1 MNKFLEKTNP
11 VFIGFLVFSVSA
23 SITPIA
29 SRALSN
35 PVFMLIPIL
44 LGVVTGRIHYVLKN
58 KNENRLRCP
67 KCKTINFTWRVKP
80 ERVEVIQKS
89 EVYLKEISEE
99 VGFTETD
106 TYGEIIHPR
115 RGGPSDSSYYSGT
128 STSSHYEYRKRPHQT
143 ITYRE
148 IFSCTHCQTKI
159 GRRRQVEKQ
168 INEN

>member
-1 MNKFLEKTNP
+1 M
-11 VFIGFLVFSVSA
+11 
-23 SITPIA
+23 
-29 SRALSN
+29 
-35 PVFMLIPIL
+35 
-44 LGVVTGRIHYVLKN
+44 
-58 KNENRLRCP
+58 
-67 KCKTINFTWRVKP
+67 WRVKP
-80 ERVEVIQKS
+80 ERVEVVEKS

-115 RGGPSDSSYYSGT
+115 TGGPSDSSYYSVT
-128 STSSHYEYRKRPHQT
+128 STSSHYEYRKKPHQR

-159 GRRRQVEKQ
+159 GRRFQVEKQ